1 MKMKTTLLTIAMLTV
16 AGNITAGNNQV
27 MNMIMQKHGPVPAD
41 MLPSPDM
48 RTDAGSFYKQ
58 IESLTVKDG
67 KRIQPPVK
75 GAPIQLS
82 ADLISQLGDTFAIAQ
97 DMAKDGDTIEQL
109 HMAYAQIQYP
119 YPGITNEL
127 TKLMGGNS
135 DFMTALTAYGKAIQV
150 HQTLWQQL
158 WQDISTRSD
167 SGMNISTFY
176 LDISNGNKTAAQN
189 DLKQIMTP
197 VTVTAKQ
204 QAAAEKDLQTLLAS
218 STGLK
223 NQLTSLQAMFIKAN
237 KELGAH
243 LEKIDYLVKQDIRW
257 LFALQSAINPN
268 FLTSITEETANTL
281 TTTLTNLHTHPS
293 VVAYK
298 TQQATA
304 HVAKT
309 IMKQ

>member
-1 MKMKTTLLTIAMLTV
+1 
-16 AGNITAGNNQV
+16 
-27 MNMIMQKHGPVPAD
+27 
-41 MLPSPDM
+41 
-48 RTDAGSFYKQ
+48 
-58 IESLTVKDG
+58 
-67 KRIQPPVK
+67 
-75 GAPIQLS
+75 
-82 ADLISQLGDTFAIAQ
+82 
-97 DMAKDGDTIEQL
+97 
-109 HMAYAQIQYP
+109 
-119 YPGITNEL
+119 
-127 TKLMGGNS
+127 
-135 DFMTALTAYGKAIQV
+135 
-150 HQTLWQQL
+150 
-158 WQDISTRSD
+158 
-167 SGMNISTFY
+167 MNISTFY